1 MCPKKFTQKQSLRIH
16 AQKCKPVTNSELPPE
31 DPLEINTTKGVGG
44 TVVDRWSEYLSCPK
58 CGIEFDFDLELHLEV
73 CQHPSKK
80 NDEASA
86 SCRSLSEEGSKK
98 VKNGKGTGGGADES
112 MPSFK
117 EEISE
122 EPGDP
127 YPVSRVIL

>member
-1 MCPKKFTQKQSLRIH
+1 MLI
-16 AQKCKPVTNSELPPE
+16 E
-31 DPLEINTTKGVGG
+31 GVS
-44 TVVDRWSEYLSCPK
+44 TCLSCPK

-86 SCRSLSEEGSKK
+86 SCRSLSGEGSNE
-98 VKNGKGTGGGADES
+98 VKNGDGTGGGADES
-112 MPSFK
+112 VPSFK

-122 EPGDP
+122 EP
-127 YPVSRVIL
+127 L